1 MLLTIFD
8 VSMQLQMA
16 DTNGDIS
23 SVEQKIEKLA
33 ISAEDLAKNKNDKES
48 GKRWEPHLWGFETKE
63 LYKIAVN
70 FYKGESIILSVY

>member
-1 MLLTIFD
+1 M
-8 VSMQLQMA
+8 SMQLQMA

>member
-1 MLLTIFD
+1 
-8 VSMQLQMA
+8 MQLQMA
-16 DTNGDIS
+16 DTNGDTS

-33 ISAEDLAKNKNDKES
+33 ISAKNLAKNKNDEES
-48 GKRWEPHLWGFETKE
+48 GKMREPRLWGFETKE